1 MSWMGASGSF
11 ESRARKAF
19 GGGPREGTDVHPS
32 GDWAASQANLQDPLH
47 SFSSRA
53 KALFGGL
60 DSKSS
65 AVTAIDSGASSW
77 VVGIDAEAAEAAAQV
92 AGVAAQ
98 EAAAATSLIAA
109 NTWANTHVL
118 HDHDDSGGA
127 DGSNAEQRPPLHT
140 AVLDDNAY
148 DRHEARATACQ
159 CVAPSVP
166 AHACLADSLHLVT
179 GKCAPRLRAGRNAMA
194 TAKSWGG
201 AQTRSANSIST
212 TARQPQP

>member
-1 MSWMGASGSF
+1 MDVLGAQTSGRMSWMGGSGSF

-19 GGGPREGTDVHPS
+19 GGGPREGADVHPS
-32 GDWAASQANLQDPLH
+32 GDWVASQTNLQDPLH

-109 NTWANTHVL
+109 NTWANTHGL

-148 DRHEARATACQ
+148 DRHETRATACQ
-159 CVAPSVP
+159 CIDAVAPSVP
-166 AHACLADSLHLVT
+166 AHACNDAFCE
-179 GKCAPRLRAGRNAMA
+179 G
-194 TAKSWGG
+194 
-201 AQTRSANSIST
+201 
-212 TARQPQP
+212 

>member
-1 MSWMGASGSF
+1 MGGSGSF

-19 GGGPREGTDVHPS
+19 GGGPREGADVHPS
-32 GDWAASQANLQDPLH
+32 GDWVASQTNLQDPLH

-98 EAAAATSLIAA
+98 EAAAATGVIAA
-109 NTWANTHVL
+109 NTFANTHGL
-118 HDHDDSGGA
+118 HDQ
-127 DGSNAEQRPPLHT
+127 GSNAEQRPPLHT

-194 TAKSWGG
+194 TAKSWDG
-201 AQTRSANSIST
+201 AQTRSANSMST

>member
-1 MSWMGASGSF
+1 MGGSGSF

-19 GGGPREGTDVHPS
+19 GGGPREGADVHPS
-32 GDWAASQANLQDPLH
+32 GDWVASQTNLQDPLH

-109 NTWANTHVL
+109 NTWANTHGL

-159 CVAPSVP
+159 CIAL
-166 AHACLADSLHLVT
+166 ACRRTECTCTCLQRRVLCGLTVFT
-179 GKCAPRLRAGRNAMA
+179 G
-194 TAKSWGG
+194 
-201 AQTRSANSIST
+201 
-212 TARQPQP
+212 